1 MWSLPLRILSDFE
14 FRAKTT
20 NGTTLLQAF
29 KISFKHQNLQMS
41 DDCWFK
47 QIVAFQTVN
56 WTLSHSIDNCQMPHH
71 HLITNSPLQCKI
83 SLYNFQYSPISKKQG
98 HSGSPRSWSLLSPV
112 LKIGV
117 GRSGRSQG
125 SPGQDHVRGRGATTT
140 LAKLFNLIYQYTWGG
155 SYPLLPPQGEG
166 GGSFFLSVENI
177 IQPVCSWGTSCM
189 CLGASVVKFW
199 LPLRGRRGESS
210 TAQAWRWQIFNSTW
224 CHVSFLTGNGEY
236 GNGEG
241 LPTLASRY
249 TGFQTSLAIGFQ
261 LSKISSKLSNCYN

>member
-1 MWSLPLRILSDFE
+1 
-14 FRAKTT
+14 
-20 NGTTLLQAF
+20 
-29 KISFKHQNLQMS
+29 
-41 DDCWFK
+41 
-47 QIVAFQTVN
+47 
-56 WTLSHSIDNCQMPHH
+56 MPHH
-71 HLITNSPLQCKI
+71 HLITNSP
-83 SLYNFQYSPISKKQG
+83 FQYEHISNAKSHSLTFNIHRSKTNQG

-117 GRSGRSQG
+117 GRSGRIQG

-199 LPLRGRRGESS
+199 LPLRGRREESS
-210 TAQAWRWQIFNSTW
+210 TAQAWRWQIFNSSGCFFFNRQWRIWQWRRVTN
-224 CHVSFLTGNGEY
+224 TGQQIY
-236 GNGEG
+236 RFSVI
-241 LPTLASRY
+241 PSHR
-249 TGFQTSLAIGFQ
+249 FSVIQDI
-261 LSKISSKLSNCYN
+261 I